1 MDLTSVTCLGKSL
14 RFKLVTHT
22 GFEPV
27 LLP

>member
-1 MDLTSVTCLGKSL
+1 MDLISVTCLGKSL
-14 RFKLVTHT
+14 QIKLVTHT